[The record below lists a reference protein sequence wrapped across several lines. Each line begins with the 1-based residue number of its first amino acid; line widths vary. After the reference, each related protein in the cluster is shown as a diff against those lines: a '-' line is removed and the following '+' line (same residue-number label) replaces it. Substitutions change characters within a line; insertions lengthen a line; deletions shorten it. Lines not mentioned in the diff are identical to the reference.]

1 MAQPDLSYA
10 RAVLAEAEARVA
22 ARPTSVQT
30 VSGNS
35 ALIPV
40 DSALAELFPHGGLR
54 RGSAITVKG
63 STSLVLTLLAEASQS
78 GSWVVAVGMPTFGLL
93 AAHQWGINF
102 THTVVI
108 PQPGTDT
115 PAIVAALIDGVDVV
129 LLGEKAALTDSDRRR
144 LLARAR
150 ERGSVLISLQPWPG
164 ADVVFTVTQVG
175 WEGVSQ
181 GEGYLRGQRMRVV
194 RTGRAAASVP
204 TTVDLYL
211 DKQAVHLRK
220 SAPQPGL
227 ALVS

>member
-1 MAQPDLSYA
+1 VAQPDLSYA

-22 ARPTSVQT
+22 ARPASVQT
-30 VSGNS
+30 IPGNS

-40 DSALAELFPHGGLR
+40 DPALAELFPHGGLR
-54 RGSAITVKG
+54 RGSAIAVKG
-63 STSLVLTLLAEASQS
+63 STSLALALLAEASRS

-102 THTVVI
+102 THTAVI

-129 LLGEKAALTDSDRRR
+129 LLGEKVALADSDRRR

-175 WEGVSQ
+175 WEGIGQ
-181 GEGYLRGQRMRVV
+181 GEGCLRGQRIQVV
-194 RTGRAAASVP
+194 RTGRSAASVP

-211 DKQAVHLRK
+211 DERTVHLRK
-220 SAPQPGL
+220 SPQPSL